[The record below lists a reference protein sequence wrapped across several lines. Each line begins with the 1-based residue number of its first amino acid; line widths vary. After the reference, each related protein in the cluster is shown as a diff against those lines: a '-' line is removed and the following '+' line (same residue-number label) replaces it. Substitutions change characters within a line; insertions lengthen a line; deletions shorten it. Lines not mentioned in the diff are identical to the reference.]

1 MEISILDVNFIDDDT
16 SKRVVIGNIFGDNNP
31 LLEKIADDEVV
42 IGEETTDGLNIR
54 FVDKSE
60 VEVND
65 FQK

>member
-1 MEISILDVNFIDDDT
+1 MEKSRLDVNFIDDDT
-16 SKRVVIGNIFGDNNP
+16 SKKVVIGNIFGDNNP
-31 LLEKIADDEVV
+31 LLKKITDDEVV

>member
-16 SKRVVIGNIFGDNNP
+16 SKRVVIGNIFGDNNS
-31 LLEKIADDEVV
+31 LLEKRVDNEVIV
-42 IGEETTDGLNIR
+42 GEETNDGLNIR

-60 VEVND
+60 VND